1 MILVKV
7 ERMFLSNMGFI
18 VLLKGDNDERSLPI
32 FIGAAEAHAIA
43 LWINKIEIPRPLTH
57 DLLKNIL
64 DCVECRIHRV
74 EVSDLIEGTFYANIV
89 LESNGVAMDVDARP
103 SDAIA
108 LALRTGVPIYVSASV
123 MAESG
128 KVFDQQG
135 EAAGK
140 EQSAGTGGSELEKL
154 RKNLDDAVVEE
165 RYEDAA
171 GIRDKI
177 RQLEQH
183 TASN

>member
-7 ERMFLSNMGFI
+7 DRMFLSNMGFV
-18 VLLKGDNDERSLPI
+18 VLLKGDHDARSLPI

-43 LWINKIEIPRPLTH
+43 LWINKVEIPRPLTH

-64 DCVECRIHRV
+64 DCVECRVHRV
-74 EVSDLIEGTFYANIV
+74 EITDLIEGTFYANIV
-89 LESNGVAMDVDARP
+89 LESNGVAIDVDARP

-108 LALRTGVPIYVSASV
+108 LALRTGVPIYVSAAV
-123 MAESG
+123 MNESG
-128 KVFDQQG
+128 KVFDQKNEGG
-135 EAAGK
+135 EGAP
-140 EQSAGTGGSELEKL
+140 SPTGVSELEKL
-154 RKNLDDAVVEE
+154 KKSLDEAVLEE

-177 RQLEQH
+177 RELEQR

>member
-7 ERMFLSNMGFI
+7 DRMFLSNMGFV
-18 VLLKGDNDERSLPI
+18 VLLKGDHDARSLPI

-43 LWINKIEIPRPLTH
+43 LWINKVEIPRPLTH

-64 DCVECRIHRV
+64 DCVECRVHRV
-74 EVSDLIEGTFYANIV
+74 EVTDLIEGTFYANIV
-89 LESNGVAMDVDARP
+89 LENNGVAMDVDARP

-108 LALRTGVPIYVSASV
+108 LALRTGVPIYVSVSV
-123 MAESG
+123 MNESG
-128 KVFDQQG
+128 KVFDQQSDG
-135 EAAGK
+135 GQA
-140 EQSAGTGGSELEKL
+140 QTAGTGSSELEKL
-154 RKNLDDAVVEE
+154 RKSLDEAVLEE

-177 RQLEQH
+177 REMEHH